1 MATLEEVLDKLV
13 ADIQDL
19 ADTDYADGGFRDEM
33 PLGHNVWWGEAP
45 EQIPNESYPTV
56 EVVPVR
62 TEPAGGTT
70 HFAFRDLTIRVTLL
84 YAPTAFF
91 DGSETSEQTAQREA
105 VRTMDAIERYLEKTS
120 KRMLDGL
127 ARSAVVGATDY
138 APLLPRGTMNVRSA
152 SATIDVQIQRPLTS

>member
-1 MATLEEVLDKLV
+1 MATLEEVMDKLV
-13 ADIQDL
+13 EDIQNL
-19 ADTDYADGGFRDEM
+19 ADTTYVNGGFSDEM

-45 EQIPNESYPTV
+45 EQIPNEDYPTI

-70 HFAFRDLTIRVTLL
+70 HNAFRDLTIRVTLL

-91 DGSETSEQTAQREA
+91 DASETAEQTASRET
-105 VRTMDAIERYLEKTS
+105 VRTMDAIEMYLEKTS
-120 KRMLDGL
+120 KKLLDGL

-138 APLLPRGTMNVRSA
+138 APLLPRGTLNVRSA

>member
-1 MATLEEVLDKLV
+1 MATLEEVLDKFV
-13 ADIQDL
+13 ADVQDL
-19 ADTDYADGGFRDEM
+19 ANKPYSEGGFSDEM
-33 PLGHNVWWGEAP
+33 PLGHDVWWGEAP
-45 EQIPNESYPTV
+45 ENIPNEDYPTI
-56 EVVPVR
+56 EIVPVR

-70 HFAFRDLTIRVTLL
+70 HMAFRDLTIRVTLL

-91 DGSETSEQTAQREA
+91 DASEIAEQTASRET
-105 VRTMDAIERYLEKTS
+105 VRTMDSIEMYLEQTS

-138 APLLPRGTMNVRSA
+138 APLLPRGTVNVRSA